1 MAKKRGAETLF
12 FVLFLD
18 YWQSAGLHPF
28 HLIQGSNTEF
38 SSSSNNLDK
47 GLAKLFDEILL
58 QVFSKV
64 PSDETRTA
72 DKSVTKRDVKEN
84 YPQQKSLRDA
94 EFASGSNKQE
104 EHLARLFDEIL
115 LQGFSKVPYDAPF
128 DETKTADESIT
139 ERDVKEKADF
149 DGNSPESEFSL
160 GSVDRIS
167 NNGHSAE
174 EKRDKESSLFNRDAS
189 DKQLTTVGKGTL
201 QEAISP
207 AVPNRSVPCVQLL
220 HFLQRNIIIAAVSVA
235 GILVAT
241 VLLLLV
247 LITYIRRKQP
257 LYPPANTTYNIF
269 IMNGKTWWQTSQ
281 EKNARKHSR
290 KQKPLKGNSSV

>member
-28 HLIQGSNTEF
+28 HLSQGSNTEF

-47 GLAKLFDEILL
+47 GLAKLFG
-58 QVFSKV
+58 
-64 PSDETRTA
+64 
-72 DKSVTKRDVKEN
+72 

-94 EFASGSNKQE
+94 EFASGSNKRE
-104 EHLARLFDEIL
+104 EHLARLFE
-115 LQGFSKVPYDAPF
+115 
-128 DETKTADESIT
+128 AD
-139 ERDVKEKADF
+139 V

-167 NNGHSAE
+167 NNGHSSE

-189 DKQLTTVGKGTL
+189 DKQLTTVGKGAL

-207 AVPNRSVPCVQLL
+207 AVPNRSVPCAQLL

-257 LYPPANTTYNIF
+257 LHPPADTTYNIF

-281 EKNARKHSR
+281 EKNARKHSG
-290 KQKPLKGNSSV
+290 KQKPLKGNSCV

>member
-1 MAKKRGAETLF
+1 MTDVLIRRG
-12 FVLFLD
+12 
-18 YWQSAGLHPF
+18 S
-28 HLIQGSNTEF
+28 
-38 SSSSNNLDK
+38 
-47 GLAKLFDEILL
+47 FDT
-58 QVFSKV
+58 
-64 PSDETRTA
+64 DA
-72 DKSVTKRDVKEN
+72 YGVKMCED

-94 EFASGSNKQE
+94 EFASGSNKRE
-104 EHLARLFDEIL
+104 EHLARLF
-115 LQGFSKVPYDAPF
+115 
-128 DETKTADESIT
+128 
-139 ERDVKEKADF
+139 
-149 DGNSPESEFSL
+149 
-160 GSVDRIS
+160 
-167 NNGHSAE
+167 GHSAE

-189 DKQLTTVGKGTL
+189 DKQLTTVGQGTL

-290 KQKPLKGNSSV
+290 KQKPLKDNSSV

>member
-28 HLIQGSNTEF
+28 HLIQGPNTEF

-47 GLAKLFDEILL
+47 GLAKLFD
-58 QVFSKV
+58 
-64 PSDETRTA
+64 
-72 DKSVTKRDVKEN
+72 

-104 EHLARLFDEIL
+104 EHLARLFE
-115 LQGFSKVPYDAPF
+115 
-128 DETKTADESIT
+128 
-139 ERDVKEKADF
+139 ADF

>member
-104 EHLARLFDEIL
+104 EHLARLFE
-115 LQGFSKVPYDAPF
+115 
-128 DETKTADESIT
+128 
-139 ERDVKEKADF
+139 ADF

>member
-28 HLIQGSNTEF
+28 HLSQGSNTEF

-64 PSDETRTA
+64 PFDETRRTA
-72 DKSVTKRDVKEN
+72 DKSVTKRDVKES

-94 EFASGSNKQE
+94 EFASGSNKRE

-115 LQGFSKVPYDAPF
+115 LRGFSKVPYEALF

-139 ERDVKEKADF
+139 ERDVKEKADV

-167 NNGHSAE
+167 NNGHSSE

-189 DKQLTTVGKGTL
+189 EKQLTTVGKGTL

-207 AVPNRSVPCVQLL
+207 DAS
-220 HFLQRNIIIAAVSVA
+220 
-235 GILVAT
+235 
-241 VLLLLV
+241 LLLRLHSMGPSSHGCPHSPDSTAHGC
-247 LITYIRRKQP
+247 IPTIRRV
-257 LYPPANTTYNIF
+257 I
-269 IMNGKTWWQTSQ
+269 SQ
-281 EKNARKHSR
+281 R
-290 KQKPLKGNSSV
+290 LT

>member
-47 GLAKLFDEILL
+47 GLAKLFD
-58 QVFSKV
+58 
-64 PSDETRTA
+64 
-72 DKSVTKRDVKEN
+72 

-104 EHLARLFDEIL
+104 EHLARLF
-115 LQGFSKVPYDAPF
+115 
-128 DETKTADESIT
+128 
-139 ERDVKEKADF
+139 
-149 DGNSPESEFSL
+149 
-160 GSVDRIS
+160 
-167 NNGHSAE
+167 GHSAE

>member
-47 GLAKLFDEILL
+47 GLAKLFD
-58 QVFSKV
+58 
-64 PSDETRTA
+64 
-72 DKSVTKRDVKEN
+72 

-94 EFASGSNKQE
+94 EFASGSNKRE
-104 EHLARLFDEIL
+104 EHLARLFE
-115 LQGFSKVPYDAPF
+115 
-128 DETKTADESIT
+128 
-139 ERDVKEKADF
+139 ADF

-189 DKQLTTVGKGTL
+189 DKQLTTVGQGTL

-290 KQKPLKGNSSV
+290 KQKPLKDNSSV

>member
-28 HLIQGSNTEF
+28 HLIQGPNTEF

-47 GLAKLFDEILL
+47 GLAKLFD
-58 QVFSKV
+58 
-64 PSDETRTA
+64 
-72 DKSVTKRDVKEN
+72 

-104 EHLARLFDEIL
+104 EHLARLF
-115 LQGFSKVPYDAPF
+115 
-128 DETKTADESIT
+128 
-139 ERDVKEKADF
+139 
-149 DGNSPESEFSL
+149 
-160 GSVDRIS
+160 
-167 NNGHSAE
+167 GHSAE

>member
-47 GLAKLFDEILL
+47 GLAKLFD
-58 QVFSKV
+58 
-64 PSDETRTA
+64 
-72 DKSVTKRDVKEN
+72 

-104 EHLARLFDEIL
+104 EHLARLFE
-115 LQGFSKVPYDAPF
+115 
-128 DETKTADESIT
+128 
-139 ERDVKEKADF
+139 ADF

>member
-28 HLIQGSNTEF
+28 HLIQGPNTEF

-47 GLAKLFDEILL
+47 GLAKLFD
-58 QVFSKV
+58 
-64 PSDETRTA
+64 
-72 DKSVTKRDVKEN
+72 

-104 EHLARLFDEIL
+104 EHLARLFE
-115 LQGFSKVPYDAPF
+115 
-128 DETKTADESIT
+128 
-139 ERDVKEKADF
+139 ADF

-207 AVPNRSVPCVQLL
+207 AEHHHRRGLGGGNPRGHSV
-220 HFLQRNIIIAAVSVA
+220 AAVGVDHIHQEEAAIIPS
-235 GILVAT
+235 
-241 VLLLLV
+241 
-247 LITYIRRKQP
+247 
-257 LYPPANTTYNIF
+257 
-269 IMNGKTWWQTSQ
+269 GK
-281 EKNARKHSR
+281 HD
-290 KQKPLKGNSSV
+290 L

>member
-28 HLIQGSNTEF
+28 HLSQGSNTEF

-64 PSDETRTA
+64 PFDETRRTA
-72 DKSVTKRDVKEN
+72 DKSVTKRDVKES

-94 EFASGSNKQE
+94 EFASGSNKRE
-104 EHLARLFDEIL
+104 EHLARLF
-115 LQGFSKVPYDAPF
+115 
-128 DETKTADESIT
+128 
-139 ERDVKEKADF
+139 
-149 DGNSPESEFSL
+149 
-160 GSVDRIS
+160 
-167 NNGHSAE
+167 GHSSE

-189 DKQLTTVGKGTL
+189 EKQLTTVGKGTL

-207 AVPNRSVPCVQLL
+207 AVPNRSVPCAQLL

-257 LYPPANTTYNIF
+257 LHPPADTTYNIF

-281 EKNARKHSR
+281 EKNARKHSG
-290 KQKPLKGNSSV
+290 KQKPLKGNSCV